1 MRYDIPLKD
10 LFQQA
15 PQQLVRLLT
24 GCEAVEMLNV
34 EYPSLKLRK
43 PDLVVRLSNRQL
55 YHLELQSRNDEDML
69 WRMLDYFLLI
79 RQHYGIE
86 PLQQVLYVG
95 QEKPRFLTTYQ
106 SNRLSF
112 HYELVDIRNIDCQIL
127 LQSDLLPDNI
137 LAILCRLDNPT
148 QVLRTL
154 LTKIYQLNNK
164 QSKDMLLFL
173 ANLSTLRNLS
183 PLLEQE
189 KHNMA
194 LELTLEGNVFLQD
207 AYRKG
212 QHFGEEKGLKNG
224 LEKGLTQG
232 LKKGLKEGEATVLIR
247 LLEKRFGQ
255 LEQMTKQRIMEA
267 SLEQLESWTDKI
279 FDLQTIEQL
288 FED

>member
-15 PQQLVRLLT
+15 PQQLLRLLT
-24 GCEAVEMLNV
+24 GFEAEEWLNV
-34 EYPSLKLRK
+34 EFPSLKLRK
-43 PDLVVRLSNRQL
+43 PDLVVRLSNGQL
-55 YHLELQSRNDEDML
+55 YHLELQSRNDDEML
-69 WRMLDYFLLI
+69 WRMLEYFLLI

-95 QEKPRFLTTYQ
+95 QEKPRFLTSYQ
-106 SNRLSF
+106 SSRLSF
-112 HYELVDIRNIDCQIL
+112 HYELVDIRTIDCQPL

-137 LAILCRLDNPT
+137 LAILCRLDDPT

-154 LTKIYQLNNK
+154 LAKIYQLNNK

-194 LELTLEGNVFLQD
+194 LELTLEGNIFLQD

-212 QHFGEEKGLKNG
+212 RYFGEEKGLQ
-224 LEKGLTQG
+224 KGLQ
-232 LKKGLKEGEATVLIR
+232 KGLIEGEATVLIR
-247 LLEKRFGQ
+247 LLEKRFGT
-255 LEQMTKQRIMEA
+255 LSPEIKQQIMNA
-267 SLEQLESWTDKI
+267 SLEQLERWTDKL
-279 FDLQTIEQL
+279 FDLQRLEEL